1 MGYGYDYKCKTCK
14 KKYSVRLGIG
24 FSFPSV
30 YRRLLSDIKDGKY
43 GDTFKNILESKKYV
57 AVDAEKELY
66 ICKNCGKW
74 ETNYILNLYIP
85 KNIEKLLNKQYGI
98 KTVREWGYVPY
109 VMEYDLI
116 KNYKLLRRY
125 VHVCSNCGK
134 RTHKANE
141 TDLGQLT
148 CPHCSTKNAI
158 ESYVD
163 WD

>member
-66 ICKNCGKW
+66 NCRG
-74 ETNYILNLYIP
+74 N
-85 KNIEKLLNKQYGI
+85 NKMVYQRG
-98 KTVREWGYVPY
+98 
-109 VMEYDLI
+109 
-116 KNYKLLRRY
+116 
-125 VHVCSNCGK
+125 
-134 RTHKANE
+134 
-141 TDLGQLT
+141 LG
-148 CPHCSTKNAI
+148 
-158 ESYVD
+158 
-163 WD
+163 